1 MLSCFILAAGI
12 IQRRRP
18 TPSGRPIT
26 MATAGKPQRDVRL
39 DFFRGLALWLIFV
52 DHIPGNIVNWFT
64 LRNYGFSD
72 AAELFVFVSGYTAAF
87 VYGRTMRDRGF
98 IVAGARIL
106 KRAWQIY
113 VAHVFLFVIFVAEI
127 AYLSRG
133 FENPL
138 FAEEMN
144 ILEFLQAPHQTL
156 FQAMLLKFKPAN
168 MDILPVYIV
177 LLLGFPPLLWLLQR
191 APTAALAGST
201 ALYAVSSLLGWNL
214 PSYPSG
220 HWIINPLC
228 WQLLFAFGAW
238 LAVYG
243 AERLH
248 YVIRSPVVV
257 AAAAAYVLFAFIIV
271 LSWYI
276 QPLSSYVPHWLADFM
291 YPIDKINLDVL
302 RFAHL
307 MAMAVLVMRFLPAD
321 AAVWKSRLL
330 RPVTLCG
337 EHSLEIFCLGVFL
350 SFAGQFVLVELSS
363 GMATQVVV
371 SAAGILLMTATAA
384 LLGWYKNIGSRARMA
399 DADIAGGEA

>member
-1 MLSCFILAAGI
+1 
-12 IQRRRP
+12 
-18 TPSGRPIT
+18 
-26 MATAGKPQRDVRL
+26 MATAGKTQRDVRL

-72 AAELFVFVSGYTAAF
+72 AAELFVFISGYTAAF

-257 AAAAAYVLFAFIIV
+257 AAAAAYVLFSFIIV

-276 QPLSSYVPHWLADFM
+276 YPLSSYVPHWLADFM

-307 MAMAVLVMRFLPAD
+307 IALAVLVMRFLPAD

-330 RPVTLCG
+330 RPVTICG
-337 EHSLEIFCLGVFL
+337 EHSLEIFCLGIFL

-363 GMATQVVV
+363 GMATQIVV
-371 SAAGILLMTATAA
+371 SAAGILAMTGTAA
-384 LLGWYKNIGSRARMA
+384 LLSWYKDIGSRARIA